1 MPSRLEEMLALQIRG
16 LKLPLPEREY
26 RFCRGRRWRFD
37 FAWPELKL
45 ALEIEGGTYSGGRH
59 VRGDGFEADC
69 KKYNTAELLGW
80 TVLRVTG
87 RMVRKGL
94 AAELLEIALTRRKS
108 GG

>member
-1 MPSRLEEMLALQIRG
+1 MTSRLEAIFTLQIRG
-16 LKLPLPEREY
+16 LKLPEPEREY

-37 FAWPELKL
+37 FAWPERKL

-69 KKYNTAELLGW
+69 EKYNTAALLGW

-94 AAELLEIALTRRKS
+94 AAELLEKALTWRKS